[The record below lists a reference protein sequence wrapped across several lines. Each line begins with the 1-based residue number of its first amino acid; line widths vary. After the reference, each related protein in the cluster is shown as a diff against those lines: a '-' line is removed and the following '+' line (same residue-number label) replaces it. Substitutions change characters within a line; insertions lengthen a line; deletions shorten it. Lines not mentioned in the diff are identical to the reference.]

1 MKVLCILLVI
11 FIAQVICTD
20 NLENIS
26 DDELVLTIKSEEF
39 VIVLFGM
46 TWFNIVL
53 RKIKFKHLFSQ
64 LRKTVMNVSS
74 TKPSC

>member
-1 MKVLCILLVI
+1 MKVVWILLVAAM
-11 FIAQVICTD
+11 FIAEFISAD

-46 TWFNIVL
+46 TV
-53 RKIKFKHLFSQ
+53 
-64 LRKTVMNVSS
+64 
-74 TKPSC
+74 

>member
-1 MKVLCILLVI
+1 MKVVWILLGAAM
-11 FIAQVICTD
+11 FIAQVNSAD

-46 TWFNIVL
+46 TWFNVVY
-53 RKIKFKHLFSQ
+53 RKINL
-64 LRKTVMNVSS
+64 
-74 TKPSC
+74 